1 MIRTIYAILGVLAF
15 EFVALKKCLVDLE
28 YFLQDELLLNLLTN
42 SASIQ
47 PGMSVDSRLKNDN
60 SSQSR

>member
-47 PGMSVDSRLKNDN
+47 PGMSVD
-60 SSQSR
+60 